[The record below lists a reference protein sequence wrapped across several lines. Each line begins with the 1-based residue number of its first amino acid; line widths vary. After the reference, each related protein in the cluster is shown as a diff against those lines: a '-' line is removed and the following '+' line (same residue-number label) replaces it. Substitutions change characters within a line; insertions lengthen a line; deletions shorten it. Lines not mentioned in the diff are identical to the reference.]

1 MYQDYYS
8 GKNQFV
14 GGNMP
19 IFVGAKY
26 QRGHG
31 LGNVLGGLFRS
42 IILPF
47 IKRNAPMMVNKAMK
61 TGINMA
67 GDVASGVPFKQSIKR
82 QLPKTLKEAVD
93 EVKFQLGSGA
103 PKSKHRRI
111 TRPRS
116 RPRSRPRGGKQRRH
130 RRGGRRSGDD
140 GKRGRRRYND
150 IFA

>member
-1 MYQDYYS
+1 MYQDCYI
-8 GKNQFV
+8 GKNQFG

-31 LGNVLGGLFRS
+31 LGNILGGLFRS

-67 GDVASGVPFKQSIKR
+67 GDVASGVPFKQSVKR
-82 QLPKTLKEAVD
+82 RVPKALKEAVD
-93 EVKFQLGSGA
+93 EVKFQSGSGA
-103 PKSKHRRI
+103 LKSKHRRI
-111 TRPRS
+111 ARPR
-116 RPRSRPRGGKQRRH
+116 PRPRGSH
-130 RRGGRRSGDD
+130 HHRGGGG
-140 GKRGRRRYND
+140 GKRGRRHYNN

>member
-1 MYQDYYS
+1 
-8 GKNQFV
+8 
-14 GGNMP
+14 
-19 IFVGAKY
+19 
-26 QRGHG
+26 
-31 LGNVLGGLFRS
+31 
-42 IILPF
+42 
-47 IKRNAPMMVNKAMK
+47 MMVNKAMK
-61 TGINMA
+61 TGLNMA

-116 RPRSRPRGGKQRRH
+116 RPRGGKQRRH
-130 RRGGRRSGDD
+130 RRGGRRSGGGG
-140 GKRGRRRYND
+140 GKRGRRCYND

>member
-1 MYQDYYS
+1 
-8 GKNQFV
+8 
-14 GGNMP
+14 MP
-19 IFVGAKY
+19 IFDGAKY

-31 LGNVLGGLFRS
+31 LGNILGGLFRS
-42 IILPF
+42 IIKF

-82 QLPKTLKEAVD
+82 QLPTLKEAVD

-103 PKSKHRRI
+103 PKSNHHWI
-111 TRPRS
+111 TD
-116 RPRSRPRGGKQRRH
+116 PRSRPRGGKQRCH
-130 RRGGRRSGDD
+130 CRGGRRSGGGGG
-140 GKRGRRRYND
+140 GKRGRRRYNN